1 MASRCKAKNPL
12 PVILSIKGGS
22 RINHEIATS
31 LRTSLQNSTIEFLI
45 DDVEAKESLKDKK
58 YYENSTIPEKVFY
71 EMPYKQTTAMQNE
84 LINLDHEIVG
94 GFVKIKE
101 KSTKRKDRY
110 SSLAYCN
117 YLAKTLEKDLVESN
131 EYDEDDDIVYFIQ

>member
-12 PVILSIKGGS
+12 PVIFSIKGGS

-58 YYENSTIPEKVFY
+58 YYENSDVHGRIFY